1 MTDLRFQPGSIEPLR
16 IDELR
21 PYARNP
27 RTHSDDQVA
36 KLAASLVEF
45 GWTMPILVND
55 ELEVIAGHG
64 RILAARR
71 LGLDAVPVIRL
82 AHLSPEQ
89 VRAYR
94 IADNKLALDAGWDE
108 ELLAAEFHELN
119 GAGYD
124 LGLTGFSAEEL
135 DELLAPIGD
144 GSDLVG
150 DPETVPEPPANPV
163 SRPGDLWVLGP
174 HRLLCGDST
183 SGADVTRLMHGERA
197 ILFATDP
204 PYLVDYDGTNHP
216 GKTKLEE
223 SAKNKDWS
231 GTYAI
236 TWDDSSQGPELYEG
250 FIRAAIEHAI
260 APDAAWYCWHASRR
274 QAMVESGLGE
284 VRRVRA
290 PADHLVQGSP
300 HPDPVVLPV
309 EARAVLHGLA
319 QGPQAAAGRR
329 RLPGERL
336 GHQVAVRR
344 GAAGPPDAEA
354 ARLLRHSDAPARAAG
369 RAVLRAFQRLGFADH
384 GRRGHRPARLRDG
397 DQPGVR
403 RRGGAALAAG
413 DRQAGGAGG

>member
-150 DPETVPEPPANPV
+150 DP
-163 SRPGDLWVLGP
+163 D
-174 HRLLCGDST
+174 D
-183 SGADVTRLMHGERA
+183 GA
-197 ILFATDP
+197 
-204 PYLVDYDGTNHP
+204 
-216 GKTKLEE
+216 
-223 SAKNKDWS
+223 
-231 GTYAI
+231 
-236 TWDDSSQGPELYEG
+236 
-250 FIRAAIEHAI
+250 
-260 APDAAWYCWHASRR
+260 
-274 QAMVESGLGE
+274 
-284 VRRVRA
+284 
-290 PADHLVQGSP
+290 
-300 HPDPVVLPV
+300 
-309 EARAVLHGLA
+309 
-319 QGPQAAAGRR
+319 
-329 RLPGERL
+329 
-336 GHQVAVRR
+336 
-344 GAAGPPDAEA
+344 GAAG
-354 ARLLRHSDAPARAAG
+354 APGLA
-369 RAVLRAFQRLGFADH
+369 
-384 GRRGHRPARLRDG
+384 
-397 DQPGVR
+397 PG
-403 RRGGAALAAG
+403 
-413 DRQAGGAGG
+413 